1 MKLYEIDNAILE
13 CVDNETGE
21 ILDFDKL
28 SELQLARDEKLES
41 VALWI
46 KNLNAEMA
54 AYKAEKEA
62 FAEREKR
69 AKNKIESLKNYL
81 AYALKGSPF
90 NTTKVAISFK
100 PSESVDVDENLVPK
114 KWLKRSVSYSP
125 DKIGIKAAIKS
136 GLKIKGCSL
145 VKKQNIQIK

>member
-81 AYALKGSPF
+81 TYALKGKPF
-90 NTTKVAISFK
+90 NTTKVAVSFRK
-100 PSESVDVDENLVPK
+100 SESVEVDENLVPK
-114 KWLKRSVSYSP
+114 KWLKRTVSYSP

-136 GLKIKGCSL
+136 GLKIKGCFL
-145 VKKQNIQIK
+145 DEKQNIQIK

>member
-81 AYALKGSPF
+81 VYALNGTPF
-90 NTTKVAISFK
+90 DTTKVAVSFRK
-100 PSESVDVDENLVPK
+100 SESVEVDENLVPK